1 MPTPGKRESACR
13 TSSGTHKALRRS
25 FSSNEIQYDF
35 IYGKLSILLLNIHFN
50 FSIVF
55 LLFPILC
62 IKLILDYIEC
72 NYKTEKN
79 DMLPGFDVIQS

>member
-35 IYGKLSILLLNIHFN
+35 IEIKLNVNDFFITKDN
-50 FSIVF
+50 FSIF
-55 LLFPILC
+55 QLLLPIL
-62 IKLILDYIEC
+62 YS
-72 NYKTEKN
+72 
-79 DMLPGFDVIQS
+79 V